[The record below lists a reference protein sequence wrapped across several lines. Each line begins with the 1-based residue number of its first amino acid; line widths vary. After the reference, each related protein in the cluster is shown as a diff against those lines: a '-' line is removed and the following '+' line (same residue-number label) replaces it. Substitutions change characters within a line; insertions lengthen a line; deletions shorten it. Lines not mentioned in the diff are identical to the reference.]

1 MLTLIKRPRTSLR
14 NGKKPRQ
21 WKFGHLKL
29 VLHCNT
35 CCANTT
41 KYALASSTL
50 KTRNGLG
57 KSEPRPAARRI
68 ATSRS
73 SRTASPV
80 KIEPLC
86 IVPASPASFCR
97 PYFMQQNQRVKN
109 VWFDCFSSMP
119 SYSLISIGRR
129 QRGQG
134 SPLAW
139 DYDILPSLPSV
150 AQIATM
156 KIRTP
161 ARCERSPTKQ
171 FGNRDKKSR
180 IRVARNRRLACS
192 R

>member
-50 KTRNGLG
+50 KTRNGLA
-57 KSEPRPAARRI
+57 KSEPRPVAKACGGLQELRHRHHQRRFAGLIHAA
-68 ATSRS
+68 
-73 SRTASPV
+73 
-80 KIEPLC
+80 E
-86 IVPASPASFCR
+86 PASEKC
-97 PYFMQQNQRVKN
+97 
-109 VWFDCFSSMP
+109 WFDCFSSMP
-119 SYSLISIGRR
+119 SYSQFASAG
-129 QRGQG
+129 G
-134 SPLAW
+134 SA
-139 DYDILPSLPSV
+139 DKSRKY
-150 AQIATM
+150 
-156 KIRTP
+156 
-161 ARCERSPTKQ
+161 ERSQGASARRPSNLKW
-171 FGNRDKKSR
+171 DKKFR